1 MESREFPLL
10 VPPEVSRKKLERELI
25 QWDAVRDSY
34 RRRGYWIIDRRNLTV
49 DVAFVAPL
57 PLLRPIPALVA
68 IARVDFSNYD
78 IWPPSIRFVDPTG
91 ERDAVPL
98 IPPVETDG
106 AGGIRDL
113 VLDHPTLNRQ
123 FVCIAG
129 VREYHDHPQHS
140 GDLWLV
146 RRSSGAGRLAVIC
159 ERLWRAFTDI
169 PIGTQFN
176 AVITNEGAQLN
187 FLWGRVQ
194 TVGPSPSPSP
204 DPVPGP
210 SGSGEDSMATRG
222 SDREPEIASV
232 QSEPST

>member
-1 MESREFPLL
+1 MTEPRDVPLL
-10 VPPEVSRKKLERELI
+10 VPPEVSRRKLDRELS
-25 QWDAVRDSY
+25 QWESVRDSY
-34 RRRGYWIIDRRNLTV
+34 RRRGYWIIDRRDMAV
-49 DVAFVAPL
+49 DVAFVASL

-68 IARVDFSNYD
+68 IARFDFSNYD
-78 IWPPSIRFVDPTG
+78 IWPPSIRFVDLTG
-91 ERDAVPL
+91 ERDAAPL
-98 IPPVETDG
+98 IPPVETDE
-106 AGGIRDL
+106 AGGIRNL
-113 VLDHPTLNRQ
+113 VLDHPTLKRP

-129 VREYHDHPQHS
+129 VREYHDHPEHS

-159 ERLWRAFTDI
+159 ERLWGAFTDI

-187 FLWGRVQ
+187 VLWGRVQ
-194 TVGPSPSPSP
+194 TVPPSPSP

-210 SGSGEDSMATRG
+210 SGSGEG
-222 SDREPEIASV
+222 SDALQGGHQQPEMARA